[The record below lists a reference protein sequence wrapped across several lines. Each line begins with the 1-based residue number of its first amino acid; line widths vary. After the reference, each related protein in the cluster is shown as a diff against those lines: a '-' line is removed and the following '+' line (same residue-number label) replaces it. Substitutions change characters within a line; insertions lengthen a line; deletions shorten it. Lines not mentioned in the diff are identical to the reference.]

1 MDRTLGGIWS
11 VVALALISVRHV
23 QGVNGAGTRRRNG
36 AAITTCSV
44 PYPQADEDIFTP
56 V

>member
-1 MDRTLGGIWS
+1 MDRTLEGIWS
-11 VVALALISVRHV
+11 LMALALISVKHV
-23 QGVNGAGTRRRNG
+23 QGVNGAGTRRRNV
-36 AAITTCSV
+36 AAVTICSV